1 MGSVYCFRGDPTLT
15 SFKMMGPG
23 PIMVLSQ
30 NTKRDSGK
38 KAQLE
43 NINAGKTIG
52 DVIRTCLG
60 PRAMLKMLM
69 DPMGGIVMT
78 NDGNA
83 ILREITVQHPAA
95 KTMIEIART
104 QDEEVGDG
112 TTSVIVLAA
121 EMLGVSHQ
129 FLEEK
134 MHPTVVIQAYR
145 QALEDAAVILR
156 DNVATKIDLDDA
168 VAVRKVI
175 QSCVGTKFIAKWS
188 DLACDIAMDA
198 VKTVTMAVGE
208 KKEIDIK
215 RYAKVEKIPGG
226 TIEDSSV
233 LKGVMF
239 NKDVTHPKM
248 KRKIENPRILLLD
261 CNLEY
266 KKGESQTNIEI
277 MDEGDFS
284 KILEQEE
291 AYIKKICDEIIAFK
305 PDLVITEKGVS
316 DLAQHFFNKA
326 GITAIRR
333 LRKSDNLRVA
343 RACGATIVNRTDEIT
358 EEDIGTGCGLF
369 EIRKIGDEYFTFI
382 EQCKDP
388 KACTILL
395 RGASKDILNEVE
407 RNLQDA
413 LNVARN
419 LYQEPALVP
428 GGGAV
433 EMEVAY
439 LLAAKSKSLK
449 GVVQWPYKA
458 VASALEVIPRT
469 LAQNCGANTIRSL
482 TALRAKHA
490 KEEEKNVNWGINGET
505 GELADMS
512 ALGIWEP
519 LSVKLQVFKTAIET
533 AILLLRI
540 DDIVSGSKKKGDVGA
555 QGPAVDHGAAP
566 PDMPEM

>member
-1 MGSVYCFRGDPTLT
+1 
-15 SFKMMGPG
+15 
-23 PIMVLSQ
+23 MVLSQ

-38 KAQLE
+38 NVQAG
-43 NINAGKTIG
+43 NINAGKAIG
-52 DVIRTCLG
+52 DVVRTCLG

-277 MDEGDFS
+277 MNEGDFS

-291 AYIKKICDEIIAFK
+291 AYIKKICDEITAFK

-358 EEDIGTGCGLF
+358 EEDIGTGAGLF
-369 EIRKIGDEYFTFI
+369 EVRKIGDEYFTFI

-428 GGGAV
+428 GGGAT

-439 LLAAKSKSLK
+439 LLTQKAKTLK

>member
-1 MGSVYCFRGDPTLT
+1 
-15 SFKMMGPG
+15 MMGPG
-23 PIMVLSQ
+23 PIMVLSN

-38 KAQLE
+38 KVQMG
-43 NINAGKTIG
+43 NISAGKTIG

-78 NDGNA
+78 NDGNS

-121 EMLGVSHQ
+121 EMLSVSQQ

-134 MHPTVVIQAYR
+134 MHPTVIIKAYR
-145 QALEDAAVILR
+145 EALEDAAELLR
-156 DNVATKIDLDDA
+156 DKVATPIDLNDQEHIK
-168 VAVRKVI
+168 KVI
-175 QSCVGTKFIAKWS
+175 QSCIGTKFIAKWS
-188 DLACDIAMDA
+188 DLACNIAMQA
-198 VKTVTMAVGE
+198 VKTVTMDDGG

-226 TIEDSSV
+226 SIEDSRV
-233 LKGVMF
+233 LRGVMF

-248 KRKIENPRILLLD
+248 KRKIVKPRILLLD

-277 MDEGDFS
+277 MKEDDFS

-291 AYIKKICDEIIAFK
+291 MYIKKTCDDIIAFK
-305 PDLVITEKGVS
+305 PDLIITEKGVS
-316 DLAQHFFNKA
+316 DLAQHYFNKA

-343 RACGATIVNRTDEIT
+343 RASGATIVNRTDEIS
-358 EEDIGTGCGLF
+358 EEDIGTQAGLF
-369 EIRKIGDEYFTFI
+369 EVRKIGDEYFTFI
-382 EQCKDP
+382 EDCEDP

-419 LYQEPALVP
+419 LYMEPALCP
-428 GGGAV
+428 GGGAT
-433 EMEVAY
+433 EMEIAY
-439 LLAAKSKSLK
+439 LLTQKAKTMS
-449 GVVQWPYKA
+449 GVTQWPYKA
-458 VASALEVIPRT
+458 VASALEIIPRT

-490 KEEEKNVNWGINGET
+490 LEANVNWGINGET
-505 GELADMS
+505 GELVDMNV
-512 ALGIWEP
+512 LGIWEP
-519 LSVKLQVFKTAIET
+519 LSVKLQVYKTAIET
-533 AILLLRI
+533 SILLLRI
-540 DDIVSGSKKKGDVGA
+540 DDIVSGSKKRGDDMN
-555 QGPAVDHGAAP
+555 QGPAVDHSGGAGGGM
-566 PDMPEM
+566 MPEM